1 MKVAVDFEYE
11 KQVLV
16 CLLRLVDH
24 EFYIGLLESF
34 VFQFFVCPGLL
45 SHTMIPENVHLDHV
59 VG

>member
-24 EFYIGLLESF
+24 EFYIGLIESF
-34 VFQFFVCPGLL
+34 VFQFFVCPGSV
-45 SHTMIPENVHLDHV
+45 SHNMIPENVH
-59 VG
+59 